1 MSAIEAFF
9 PVKCFKHLQLERI
22 ERGRVFMY
30 LEMKTRERGIRISE
44 AASWK
49 LVSPPFHSQKWEPR
63 IYGEKFTSEITLDVR
78 KG

>member
-1 MSAIEAFF
+1 
-9 PVKCFKHLQLERI
+9 
-22 ERGRVFMY
+22 MY